1 MPDKHDVEK
10 LKLIDAVQATLSQ
23 KDPALAEFARAFYDR
38 GAAEDLVTYTAEELI
53 GFVTDAWQDFQNH
66 ELGTHRVSISDPAFK
81 TQSKKIK
88 GLSVIEIVNDNM
100 PFLVDSVMD
109 ELQESKLE
117 VHLVLH
123 PIYIV

>member
-38 GAAEDLVTYTAEELI
+38 GAAEDLVTYT
-53 GFVTDAWQDFQNH
+53 DFQNH

-117 VHLVLH
+117 VHL
-123 PIYIV
+123 